1 MFEVRDEETII
12 AQCTPSGSGA
22 IALLRV
28 SGENAL
34 EIAQK
39 FAVLPHKKFF
49 RDLPSHTIHYGQ
61 IIDESNH
68 TIDHVLFL
76 LMRAPQTFTGQNT
89 IEITCHNNPFIIA
102 AIINQAIKHGA
113 RIAQRG
119 EFTKRAFLN
128 KKIDITQAEA
138 INELIHAHTE
148 QALKKSLTQLEG
160 SFSHWINKIE
170 EKLLH
175 ALSLCEASFEFVEED
190 VNFDQQ
196 IKLSIHAVIQ
206 DIVHIEKE
214 YDHQQ
219 QIKEGIRIALI
230 GSVNA
235 GKSALF
241 NKLIKTERAIVTE
254 IAGTTRDVIEA
265 GIYRNQSYITF
276 VDTAGLRETEEK
288 IEQEGIKRSFKEA
301 EKADIIL
308 LIIDSS
314 QKLSQLEE
322 NLYNSLI
329 KQYQPKVIPIA
340 SKIDLSQQNNFI
352 PDALKVSAL
361 TNQGIDTLEQKIK
374 EKMNAL
380 LNNYTA
386 PYLLNQRQFK
396 LLEQLKKP
404 LKHIAKMTHETI
416 EHELL
421 SIHLRDALEL
431 LTELSGKSLSDRSI
445 DDIFKNFCVGK

>member
-288 IEQEGIKRSFKEA
+288 IEQEGSKRSFKEA

>member
-196 IKLSIHAVIQ
+196 IKLSIHAVI
-206 DIVHIEKE
+206 H
-214 YDHQQ
+214 
-219 QIKEGIRIALI
+219 
-230 GSVNA
+230 
-235 GKSALF
+235 